1 MAKETSV
8 NINLS
13 FWGVRG
19 SIPSSPE
26 PSEYDQKLVEI
37 LKDCQKKNLDDD
49 QSIKEYV
56 SNLPVAMKRF
66 VGSNTP
72 CVYIAIDG
80 KHFILDAGSGIRRLG
95 QLLMKREFGIGH
107 GEAHIF
113 LSHTHWDHIMG
124 FPFFAPAYKS
134 GNKITLYGVHNGL
147 EQRISNQQEDEY
159 YPVSLSAMGA
169 VIDFFQL
176 RKEEA
181 YKLDGIWITNK
192 MLNHPGGS
200 FGYRIDYQGKS
211 IVYATDSEYKNI
223 DADRHTAFVDFFRDA
238 DILIFDAQFT
248 IEESIE
254 KENWGHS
261 TSLQGVDFAAE
272 ANVKHLL
279 FFHHDPSYP
288 DQKLEGILNNAI
300 EYRKT
305 HFKNKDIQISIA
317 REGLE
322 LTL

>member
-1 MAKETSV
+1 MSNGISAHI
-8 NINLS
+8 NIS

-19 SIPSSPE
+19 SIPSSPD
-26 PSEYDQKLVEI
+26 PSEYDQKLVKI
-37 LKDCQKKNLDDD
+37 LKDCQKKKFVND
-49 QSIKEYV
+49 QSIEAYV
-56 SNLPVAMKRF
+56 SQLPIEMKRF
-66 VGSNTP
+66 VGNNTS
-72 CVYIAIDG
+72 CVHISVED
-80 KHFILDAGSGIRRLG
+80 KHIILDAGSGIRRLG
-95 QLLMKREFGIGH
+95 EMLMKYEFGDGH
-107 GEAHIF
+107 GEAHIL

-134 GNKITLYGVHNGL
+134 GNNITIYGVHNGL

-181 YKLDGIWITNK
+181 YDLDGIWITNK

-200 FGYRIDYQGKS
+200 FGYRIDHRGKS

-223 DADRHTAFVDFFRDA
+223 DDDRHAAFVEFFRDA

-248 IEESIE
+248 IDESIE

-261 TSLQGVDFAAE
+261 TSLQGVNFAAA
-272 ANVKHLL
+272 ANVKHLV
-279 FFHHDPSYP
+279 FFHHDPSYS
-288 DQKLEGILNNAI
+288 DQKLEAILNDAI
-300 EYRKT
+300 EYRKK
-305 HFKNKDIQISIA
+305 HFKDKDIHISLA

>member
-1 MAKETSV
+1 MPKETSV

-26 PSEYDQKLVEI
+26 PSEYDQKLVKI

-49 QSIKEYV
+49 QSIAEYV

-66 VGSNTP
+66 VGSNTS
-72 CVYIAIDG
+72 CVYITING
-80 KHFILDAGSGIRRLG
+80 KHFILDAGSGIRCLG
-95 QLLMKREFGIGH
+95 KMLMRREFGDGH

-113 LSHTHWDHIMG
+113 LSH
-124 FPFFAPAYKS
+124 KS
-134 GNKITLYGVHNGL
+134 GNNITLYGVHNGL

-181 YKLDGIWITNK
+181 YDLDGIMITNK

-223 DADRHTAFVDFFRDA
+223 DADRYATFVEFFRDA

-279 FFHHDPSYP
+279 FFHHDPSYS
-288 DQKLEGILNNAI
+288 DQKLEEILNDAI

>member
-1 MAKETSV
+1 MSKEETSEILV
-8 NINLS
+8 S

-19 SIPSSPE
+19 SIPTSPE
-26 PSEYDQKLVEI
+26 PSEYDDKLYNI
-37 LKDCQKKNLDDD
+37 LKNCSSENLQNDK
-49 QSIKEYV
+49 SIKQYITGLPAEMKQFVGFNTSCVYV
-56 SNLPVAMKRF
+56 S
-66 VGSNTP
+66 
-72 CVYIAIDG
+72 IEG
-80 KHFILDAGSGIRRLG
+80 KHIIFDAGSGIRRLG
-95 QLLMKREFGIGH
+95 NMLMKREFGSGD

-124 FPFFAPAYKS
+124 FPFFAPSYHS
-134 GNKITLYGVHNGL
+134 GNNITIYGVHNGL

-159 YPVSLSAMGA
+159 YPISLSAMGA

-181 YKLDGIWITNK
+181 YDLDGIWITNK

-200 FGYRIDYQGKS
+200 FGYRIDYQNKS
-211 IVYATDSEYKNI
+211 IVYATDSEYKHI
-223 DADRHTAFVDFFRDA
+223 GPDRYATFVDFFKNA

-248 IEESIE
+248 IEESLE

-279 FFHHDPSYP
+279 FFHHDPSYS
-288 DQKLEGILNNAI
+288 DQKIQTILQEASD
-300 EYRKT
+300 YRKT
-305 HFKNKDIQISIA
+305 KYPDKQIKLSIA

-322 LTL
+322 LKL

>member
-1 MAKETSV
+1 MFDENVYPIDLT
-8 NINLS
+8 

-19 SIPSSPE
+19 SLPTSPD
-26 PSEYDQKLVEI
+26 PSEFEIKLKNI
-37 LKDCQKKNLDDD
+37 LKDCQRQKLDDAAKID
-49 QSIKEYV
+49 QYIAQ
-56 SNLPVAMKRF
+56 LPVEMKRF
-66 VGSNTP
+66 VGSNTA
-72 CVYIAIDG
+72 CIYINIEG
-80 KHFILDAGSGIRRLG
+80 KHIILDAGSGIRPLG
-95 QLLMKREFGIGH
+95 EMLMTREFGDGH

-113 LSHTHWDHIMG
+113 LTHTHWDHIMG

-134 GNKITLYGVHNGL
+134 GNNITIYGVHNGL

-181 YKLDGIWITNK
+181 FDLDGIWITNK

-200 FGYRIDYQGKS
+200 FGYRIDYQHKS
-211 IVYATDSEYKNI
+211 IVYATDSEYKYI
-223 DADRHTAFVDFFRDA
+223 DKDRYGAYIEFFRGA
-238 DILIFDAQFT
+238 DVLIFDAQYT

-261 TSLQGVDFAAE
+261 TSLQGVDFAAQ

-279 FFHHDPSYP
+279 FFHHDPSYS
-288 DQKLEGILNNAI
+288 DQKLEGILRDAI
-300 EYRKT
+300 RYRDEHYGK
-305 HFKNKDIQISIA
+305 KDIRLSIA
-317 REGLE
+317 REGLN
-322 LTL
+322 LKI

>member
-1 MAKETSV
+1 MSNENSA
-8 NINLS
+8 NIYVS

-26 PSEYDQKLVEI
+26 PSEYDQKLISI
-37 LKDCQKKNLDDD
+37 LKDCRRKKLVDD
-49 QSIKEYV
+49 QSIEEYV
-56 SNLPVAMKRF
+56 DQLPVEMKRF
-66 VGSNTP
+66 VGSNTS
-72 CVYIAIDG
+72 CVYVSVDG
-80 KHFILDAGSGIRRLG
+80 KHIILDAGSGIRRLG
-95 QLLMKREFGIGH
+95 EVLMKREFGDGH

-124 FPFFAPAYKS
+124 FPFFAPSYKS
-134 GNKITLYGVHNGL
+134 GNNITIYGVHNGL

-169 VIDFFQL
+169 IIDFFQL
-176 RKEEA
+176 RKEET
-181 YKLDGIWITNK
+181 YDLDGIWITNK

-200 FGYRIDYQGKS
+200 FGYRIDYHNKS

-223 DADRHTAFVDFFRDA
+223 DKDRYAAYVDFFRDA

-248 IEESIE
+248 IDESIE

-279 FFHHDPSYP
+279 LFHHDPSYS
-288 DQKLEGILNNAI
+288 DQKLEGILKDAI
-300 EYRKT
+300 KYRKK
-305 HFKNKDIQISIA
+305 HFKDKDIQISIA

-322 LTL
+322 LTI

>member
-1 MAKETSV
+1 MFDENVHPIDLT
-8 NINLS
+8 

-19 SIPSSPE
+19 SLPTSPD
-26 PSEYDQKLVEI
+26 PSEFEIKLKNI
-37 LKDCQKKNLDDD
+37 LKDCQQQKLDDAAKID
-49 QSIKEYV
+49 QYIAQ
-56 SNLPVAMKRF
+56 LPVEMKRF
-66 VGSNTP
+66 VGSNTA
-72 CVYIAIDG
+72 CIYINIEG
-80 KHFILDAGSGIRRLG
+80 KHIILDAGSGIRPLG
-95 QLLMKREFGIGH
+95 EMLMTREFGDGH

-113 LSHTHWDHIMG
+113 LTHTHWDHIMG

-134 GNKITLYGVHNGL
+134 GNNITIYGVHNGL

-181 YKLDGIWITNK
+181 FDLDGIWITNK

-200 FGYRIDYQGKS
+200 FGYRIDYQHKS
-211 IVYATDSEYKNI
+211 IVYATDSEYKHI
-223 DADRHTAFVDFFRDA
+223 DKDRYGAYIEFFRGA
-238 DILIFDAQFT
+238 DVLIFDAQYT

-261 TSLQGVDFAAE
+261 TSLQGVDFAAQ

-279 FFHHDPSYP
+279 FFHHDPSYS
-288 DQKLEGILNNAI
+288 DQKLEGILRDAI
-300 EYRKT
+300 RYRDK
-305 HFKNKDIQISIA
+305 HYGKKDIRLSIA
-317 REGLE
+317 REGLN
-322 LTL
+322 LKI

>member
-1 MAKETSV
+1 MSAEKISDVSV
-8 NINLS
+8 S

-19 SIPSSPE
+19 SLPSSPD
-26 PSEYDQKLVEI
+26 PSEFDYKLFQI
-37 LKDCQKKNLDDD
+37 LKDCHNYKFSDDK
-49 QSIKEYV
+49 SIKKYIEQ
-56 SNLPVAMKRF
+56 LPPEKKRF
-66 VGSNTP
+66 VGNNTS
-72 CVYIAIDG
+72 CVYISIEDQ
-80 KHFILDAGSGIRRLG
+80 HIILDAGSGIRRLG
-95 QLLMKREFGIGH
+95 EMLMKREFGSGA

-134 GNKITLYGVHNGL
+134 GNNITVYGVHNGL

-169 VIDFFQL
+169 IIDFFQL

-181 YKLDGIWITNK
+181 YDLEGIWITNK

-200 FGYRIDYQGKS
+200 FGYRIDYNHKS

-223 DADRHTAFVDFFRDA
+223 DADRRTSFVDFFKDA

-279 FFHHDPSYP
+279 LFHHDPSYS
-288 DQKLEGILNNAI
+288 DQKLEAILNEAI
-300 EYRKT
+300 EYRKKR
-305 HFKNKDIQISIA
+305 FPDKEIKISIA

>member
-1 MAKETSV
+1 MFDENVHPIDLT
-8 NINLS
+8 

-19 SIPSSPE
+19 SLPTSPD
-26 PSEYDQKLVEI
+26 PSEFEIKLKNI
-37 LKDCQKKNLDDD
+37 LKDCQRQKLDDAAKID
-49 QSIKEYV
+49 QYIAQ
-56 SNLPVAMKRF
+56 LPVEMKRF
-66 VGSNTP
+66 VGSNTA
-72 CVYIAIDG
+72 CIYINIEG
-80 KHFILDAGSGIRRLG
+80 KHIILDAGSGIRPLG
-95 QLLMKREFGIGH
+95 EMLMTREFGDGH

-113 LSHTHWDHIMG
+113 LTHTHWDHIMG

-134 GNKITLYGVHNGL
+134 GNNITIYGVHNGL

-181 YKLDGIWITNK
+181 FDLDGIWITNK

-200 FGYRIDYQGKS
+200 FGYRIDYQHKS
-211 IVYATDSEYKNI
+211 IVYATDSEYKHI
-223 DADRHTAFVDFFRDA
+223 DKDRYGAYIEFFRGA
-238 DILIFDAQFT
+238 DVLIFDAQYT

-261 TSLQGVDFAAE
+261 TSLQGVDFAAQ

-279 FFHHDPSYP
+279 FFHHDPSYS
-288 DQKLEGILNNAI
+288 DQKLEGILRDAI
-300 EYRKT
+300 RYRDEHYGK
-305 HFKNKDIQISIA
+305 KDIRLSIA
-317 REGLE
+317 REGLN
-322 LTL
+322 LKI

>member
-1 MAKETSV
+1 MLDENSDTMH
-8 NINLS
+8 LT

-19 SIPSSPE
+19 SLPTSPD
-26 PSEYDQKLVEI
+26 PSEFEYKLRRI
-37 LKDCQKKNLDDD
+37 LKDCRGKNFDNDED
-49 QSIKEYV
+49 IEKYIAE
-56 SNLPVAMKRF
+56 LPFEIKRF
-66 VGSNTP
+66 VGSNTA
-72 CVYIAIDG
+72 CIYVNIEG
-80 KHFILDAGSGIRRLG
+80 KHIILDAGSGIRPLG
-95 QLLMKREFGIGH
+95 ELLMTREFGSGN

-113 LSHTHWDHIMG
+113 LTHTHWDHIMG

-134 GNKITLYGVHNGL
+134 GNNITIYGVHNGL

-181 YKLDGIWITNK
+181 FDLDGIWITNK

-200 FGYRIDYQGKS
+200 FGYRIDYQHKA

-223 DADRHTAFVDFFRDA
+223 DKDRYSSYVEFFRGA
-238 DILIFDAQFT
+238 DILIFDAQYT

-279 FFHHDPSYP
+279 FFHHDPSYS
-288 DQKLEGILNNAI
+288 DQKLEDILRDAVM
-300 EYRKT
+300 YREEKYPE
-305 HFKNKDIQISIA
+305 KEIRISIA
-317 REGLE
+317 REGLH
-322 LTL
+322 LKI

>member
-1 MAKETSV
+1 MSNENSA
-8 NINLS
+8 NIYVS

-26 PSEYDQKLVEI
+26 PSEYDQKLINI
-37 LKDCQKKNLDDD
+37 LKDSRRKKLVDD
-49 QSIKEYV
+49 QSIEEYV
-56 SNLPVAMKRF
+56 DQLPVEMKRF
-66 VGSNTP
+66 VGSNTS
-72 CVYIAIDG
+72 CVYVSVDG
-80 KHFILDAGSGIRRLG
+80 KHIILDAGSGIRRLG
-95 QLLMKREFGIGH
+95 EVLMKREFGDGH

-124 FPFFAPAYKS
+124 FPFFAPSYKS
-134 GNKITLYGVHNGL
+134 GNNITIYGVHNGL

-169 VIDFFQL
+169 IIDFFQL

-181 YKLDGIWITNK
+181 YDLDGIWITNK

-200 FGYRIDYQGKS
+200 FGYRIDYHNKS

-223 DADRHTAFVDFFRDA
+223 DKDRYAAYVDFFRDA

-248 IEESIE
+248 IDESIE

-279 FFHHDPSYP
+279 LFHHDPSYS
-288 DQKLEGILNNAI
+288 DQKLEGILKDAI
-300 EYRKT
+300 KYRNK
-305 HFKNKDIQISIA
+305 HFKDKDIQISIA

-322 LTL
+322 LTI